1 MFSINF
7 EKYSQEMNFSTI
19 TSNLAG
25 DFFTRQFLF
34 SEGERVVMPRGR
46 LSCGLKLGVKGSK
59 AVAWLRL
66 FAERHA
72 DKIPDKLKLFLPSC
86 LNRKGKSIYK

>member
-1 MFSINF
+1 M
-7 EKYSQEMNFSTI
+7 YT
-19 TSNLAG
+19 
-25 DFFTRQFLF
+25 FTVTKNIILF

-86 LNRKGKSIYK
+86 LNRKGKVFLIIIYEAS